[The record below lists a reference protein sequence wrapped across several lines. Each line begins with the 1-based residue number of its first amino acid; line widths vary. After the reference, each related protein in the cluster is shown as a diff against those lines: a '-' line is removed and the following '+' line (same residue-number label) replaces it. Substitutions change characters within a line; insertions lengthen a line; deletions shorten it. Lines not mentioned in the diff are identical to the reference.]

1 MKSFKRCSSGDND
14 KTRRSI
20 ATPVEENRRCL
31 PSGVNDTILN
41 MNIEISGKVSS
52 ILAHKKASTV
62 WSIGPNA
69 MVFDAIQLMDGKNVG
84 ALPVVDNKTL
94 VGVVSERDYT
104 RKVIVKGR
112 SSKNT
117 PVSDIMTKELLTVN
131 PGDSVAECMR
141 LMTEKRV
148 RHLPVLEGTKLVG
161 ILSIGDVVNWLI
173 SAQTAMIDNL
183 ERYSLAE
190 IKEKE

>member
-1 MKSFKRCSSGDND
+1 
-14 KTRRSI
+14 
-20 ATPVEENRRCL
+20 
-31 PSGVNDTILN
+31 

-69 MVFDAIQLMDGKNVG
+69 MVFDAIQLMDEKNVG

-104 RKVIVKGR
+104 RKIIVKGR
-112 SSKNT
+112 SSKDT

-131 PGDSVAECMR
+131 SGDSVAECMR
-141 LMTEKRV
+141 IMTEKRV

-161 ILSIGDVVNWLI
+161 ILSIGDVVNWLM
-173 SAQTAMIDNL
+173 SAQKAMIDNL

-190 IKEKE
+190 IKDKE

>member
-1 MKSFKRCSSGDND
+1 M
-14 KTRRSI
+14 
-20 ATPVEENRRCL
+20 
-31 PSGVNDTILN
+31 N

-69 MVFDAIQLMDGKNVG
+69 MVFDAIQLMDEKNVG

-104 RKVIVKGR
+104 RKIIVKGR
-112 SSKNT
+112 SSKDT

-131 PGDSVAECMR
+131 PRDSVADCMR
-141 LMTEKRV
+141 IMTEKRV

-161 ILSIGDVVNWLI
+161 ILSIGDVVNWLM
-173 SAQTAMIDNL
+173 SAQKAALDNL

-190 IKEKE
+190 IKDKE

>member
-1 MKSFKRCSSGDND
+1 
-14 KTRRSI
+14 
-20 ATPVEENRRCL
+20 
-31 PSGVNDTILN
+31 

-69 MVFDAIQLMDGKNVG
+69 MVFAAIQLMDEKNVG
-84 ALPVVDNKTL
+84 ALPVIDNKTL
-94 VGVVSERDYT
+94 IGVVSERDYT
-104 RKVIVKGR
+104 RKIIVKGR
-112 SSKNT
+112 SSKDT

-131 PGDSVAECMR
+131 PGGGVAECMR
-141 LMTEKRV
+141 TMTEKRV

-161 ILSIGDVVNWLI
+161 ILSIGDVVNWLM
-173 SAQTAMIDNL
+173 SAQKAALDNL

-190 IKEKE
+190 IKDKE